1 MMRYL
6 IDRESPVPAYLQLYR
21 QLREDIVR
29 GVYPYGGKLPSKR
42 LVAGELQLSTVTVEH
57 AYALLDDEGYVKSR
71 QRSGYYVS
79 FRTDEGFTAPPEA
92 EPGRGGM
99 PRQKTPLAGSDLPE
113 RGSLPRRNVLQ
124 SGCDLQGQAGLQ
136 RRNTQPAG
144 NVLHEESSRE
154 SQDGYDPEGAAGR
167 TEFPFSV
174 LAKTMRKVI
183 SDRGK
188 AILNRSP
195 NMGVTELR
203 GAISRYLGRSRGI
216 AADAGQIVIGSGS
229 EYLYGLIV
237 ELLGRDR
244 IYGIEAPSYK
254 KIEQVYRAC
263 DVRVEKLPLGS
274 DGIKSAALRDSRAD
288 ILHISPY
295 RSFPSGVT
303 ASASKRHEYI
313 RWAAKPGR
321 YLVED
326 DFESEFSV
334 LTKPEETLFSLAS
347 EDNVIYMNTF
357 SQTVS
362 PSLRAGYMV
371 LPRPLAAEFAERL
384 GFYACTVPTYLQYVL
399 AELIDSG
406 EFERHINRVRRKK
419 RDAIKKG

>member
-29 GVYPYGGKLPSKR
+29 GVYPYGSKLPSKR

-92 EPGRGGM
+92 EPGRG
-99 PRQKTPLAGSDLPE
+99 SLPQRNALQSGCE
-113 RGSLPRRNVLQ
+113 LQGQGGLPRRNV
-124 SGCDLQGQAGLQ
+124 
-136 RRNTQPAG
+136 P
-144 NVLHEESSRE
+144 HEESSRE

-183 SDRGK
+183 SDRGE
-188 AILNRSP
+188 AILDRSP
-195 NMGVTELR
+195 NMGVAELR

-244 IYGIEAPSYK
+244 VYGIEAPSYK

-274 DGIKSAALRDSRAD
+274 DGIRSAALRDSRAD

-347 EDNVIYMNTF
+347 DDNVIYMNTF

-406 EFERHINRVRRKK
+406 EFERHINRARRKK